1 MSVLPGAG
9 WPLYPFA
16 LVTLSQLRVG
26 TVPSHGPGSLGKDS
40 VIEARHCRGLLGPW
54 MEADWGA
61 EGKRQ
66 KTTVLEFRRFR

>member
-1 MSVLPGAG
+1 MSMLPGAR
-9 WPLYPFA
+9 WSLYPFA

-26 TVPSHGPGSLGKDS
+26 MVPSHGPGSLGKDS

-54 MEADWGA
+54 RV

-66 KTTVLEFRRFR
+66 KTTVLEFRFR